1 MNSNRQNTNFLKKF
15 FWAIIAVILVWL
27 ITFTLFIY
35 IPAPE
40 WLPIGDRGT
49 FGDMFGG
56 LNTLFSGF
64 AFAGIIISILIQQKE
79 LEQTNKELGIQNFD
93 RTFFSLLTAFNEI
106 INSLSH
112 TREEYIEN
120 KLQYSVDKTF
130 PYNLSPGR
138 WHFKYYYEILNR
150 IMKGEGSIDHT
161 LETAYDE
168 QEMGDSARQH
178 QYEKFWAIFR
188 GQLGHYFRTLYN
200 IIKIIDL
207 SKVADK
213 DKYSSIL
220 RAQLSDYELVLL
232 FYNCL
237 TPRGKKLR
245 AYVIKYNLIKH
256 ISLDLLASREDAY
269 IYYPELFD
277 RTPEADEEPQV

>member
-1 MNSNRQNTNFLKKF
+1 MNSNRQTTNFMKKF
-15 FWAIIAVILVWL
+15 LLANIVVLIVWL
-27 ITFTLFIY
+27 LTFASFIY
-35 IPAPE
+35 FPAPE

-64 AFAGIIISILIQQKE
+64 AFAGIIISIMLQQKE

-112 TREEYIEN
+112 AKEEYIRD
-120 KLQYSVDKTF
+120 KLQYLEYYEF
-130 PYNLSPGR
+130 PDSSLPGR
-138 WHFKYYYEILNR
+138 WHFKYYHEILIK
-150 IMKGEGSIDHT
+150 IMRGEGSIDHS
-161 LETAYDE
+161 LETAFDE
-168 QEMGDSARQH
+168 TEMGDQARQH
-178 QYEKFWAIFR
+178 QYKKFWSIFR

-200 IIKIIDL
+200 IIKIIDR
-207 SKVADK
+207 SNIEDK
-213 DKYSSIL
+213 KKYSNIL

-237 TPRGKKLR
+237 TPQGEKLK
-245 AYVIKYNLIKH
+245 AYVIKYELIKH
-256 ISLDLLASREDAY
+256 ISLDLLASPQDAH
-269 IYYPELFD
+269 IYYPKLFANP
-277 RTPEADEEPQV
+277 PEANEEPET